1 MTSGK
6 LLRRLVFTVMAS
18 ILTQPSAAAGNPT
31 HAYHQHGYM
40 SGWPPDT
47 SVLDENDTD
56 EEIDDNEAN
65 VETDEERSEKI
76 AARTNSNHNGAIVTT
91 PIAREDVN
99 IPKVD
104 GFPTIAYKQAL
115 AYFNK
120 YKSSFSNQTYITVI
134 DFTKPSHKK
143 RMFIVNLKT
152 GGVESRLT
160 THGKGSDPRH
170 SGRAVKFGNSHR
182 SNMTSLGFYRTLG
195 TYKGKNGQSL
205 KLQGLSKT
213 NSNALA
219 RAIVMHK
226 ANYVSERGGRAG
238 RSQGC
243 FAMDSSIFN
252 AAIKKIKGGS
262 LVYAWS
268 GQK

>member
-1 MTSGK
+1 MTSK
-6 LLRRLVFTVMAS
+6 VLKILVLASLASSIANPVLAVSPTQYSDTVRY
-18 ILTQPSAAAGNPT
+18 P
-31 HAYHQHGYM
+31 YM

-47 SVLDENDTD
+47 SVLDETD
-56 EEIDDNEAN
+56 DQEEEDEAETN
-65 VETDEERSEKI
+65 VETEEERAEAI
-76 AARTNSNHNGAIVTT
+76 AARTNSNQNGAIVTAPVT
-91 PIAREDVN
+91 REDAN
-99 IPKVD
+99 IPKIP
-104 GFPTIAYKQAL
+104 GFPALAYKQAL
-115 AYFNK
+115 AYFKK
-120 YKSSFSNQTYITVI
+120 YKSSFDNQTYITVI

-160 THGKGSDPRH
+160 SHGKGSDPRH
-170 SGRAVKFGNSHR
+170 TGKAVKFGNSHK

-195 TYKGKNGQSL
+195 VYKGKNGQSL

-219 RAIVMHK
+219 RAVVMHK
-226 ANYVSERGGRAG
+226 AKYVSERAGRAG

-243 FAMDSSIFN
+243 FAMDASVFN
-252 AAIKKIKGGS
+252 GAIKKIKGGS